1 MAKTVKALIT
11 PEVLKWAREKR
22 FQLEIDYAAKK
33 SNVKPE
39 QLAAW
44 EAGTDKPTFA
54 QLKRIAKV
62 YRTHVSIF
70 YLPEPPASFKPLTDH
85 RELPEPLATDEKQL
99 KELKDQAY
107 RLNANVIEAYER
119 RATLIEF
126 YQLLGESPPRVTL
139 TLSETDPPERA
150 AQEIRDFLQFNTE
163 LLQQCND
170 DRAALKFWRQI
181 VEERGILVCQTSV
194 NSHLS
199 LDLETVRGFCIAQK
213 PLPVIVVNPK
223 DSPYGRIFTIMHEL
237 VHIAL
242 GKSVI
247 QNTELR
253 QVRPPGN
260 PTEVFCNEVAAE
272 VLVPKDELLP
282 IINRHTLEADLPE
295 ISKHFRVSPEVIM
308 RRLLTLHYISRQKYQ
323 AYRKNLLEEY
333 KDSSAPTGGGAPY
346 HNRLLNTA
354 GESFT
359 RTAFRAYYEQKITLA
374 DLSDAF
380 SKCDPKHLPKIE
392 STIFA

>member
-1 MAKTVKALIT
+1 MAKTMKASIT

-22 FQLEIDYAAKK
+22 FQLGIDYAAKK

-54 QLKRIAKV
+54 QLKRVANTYK
-62 YRTHVSIF
+62 THVSIF
-70 YLPEPPASFKPLTDH
+70 YLAEPPATFEPLADH
-85 RELPEPLATDEKQL
+85 RELPEPLTTDEKQL
-99 KELKDQAY
+99 KELEDQAY

-119 RATLIEF
+119 RSTLIEL
-126 YQLLGESPPRVTL
+126 YELLGESPPQVTL
-139 TLSETDPPERA
+139 RLSETDAPARA
-150 AQEIRDFLQFNTE
+150 AQEIRKFLQFNTG

-170 DRAALKFWRQI
+170 DRSALKFWRQI
-181 VEERGILVCQTSV
+181 VEARGILVCQTSV

-199 LDLETVRGFCIAQK
+199 LDLETVRGFCIAQR
-213 PLPVIVVNPK
+213 PLPVIVANPK
-223 DSPYGRIFTIMHEL
+223 DSPYGRIFTTVHEL

-242 GKSVI
+242 RKSVV
-247 QNTELR
+247 QNAELR
-253 QVRPPGN
+253 QVRPPDN
-260 PTEVFCNEVAAE
+260 PTEVFCNKVAGE
-272 VLVPKDELLP
+272 VLVPADELSKK
-282 IINRHTLEADLPE
+282 INRHTLETDLPQ

-308 RRLLTLHYISRQKYQ
+308 RRLLTLGYISRQKYQ
-323 AYRKNLLEEY
+323 AYRKSQQDKH
-333 KDSSAPTGGGAPY
+333 KDSSGQPIVVPHHY
-346 HNRLLNTA
+346 KLLNTS
-354 GESFT
+354 GEHFA